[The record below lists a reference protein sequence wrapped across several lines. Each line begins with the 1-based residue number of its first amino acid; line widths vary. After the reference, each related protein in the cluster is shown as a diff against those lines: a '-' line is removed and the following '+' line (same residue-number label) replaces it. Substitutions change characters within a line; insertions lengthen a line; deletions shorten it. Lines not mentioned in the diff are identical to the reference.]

1 MSMIIRK
8 AFTADVPE
16 IKKLIEPFVVEG
28 LLLPKSLHSLYSCIR
43 DFWVMSD
50 KNSRLIGC
58 SAMQVS
64 WEDIGEIRTLAVRK
78 DQQGRGYGSE
88 ILKAC
93 INEAKEL
100 GLKKVFTL
108 TYKEAF
114 FKKSGFKPISKTK
127 LPNKIWADC
136 IHCPHF
142 PDCDETAL
150 MYKIK

>member
-1 MSMIIRK
+1 MIIRK

-50 KNSRLIGC
+50 NDSEIIGC

-64 WEDIGEIRTLAVRK
+64 WEDTGEIRTLAVRK
-78 DQQGRGYGSE
+78 DMQGRGYGSE
-88 ILKAC
+88 IVKTC
-93 INEAKEL
+93 IDEAKEL

-108 TYKEAF
+108 TYKETF
-114 FKKSGFKPISKTK
+114 FKKAGFKPISKSK

-150 MYKIK
+150 IYRIK